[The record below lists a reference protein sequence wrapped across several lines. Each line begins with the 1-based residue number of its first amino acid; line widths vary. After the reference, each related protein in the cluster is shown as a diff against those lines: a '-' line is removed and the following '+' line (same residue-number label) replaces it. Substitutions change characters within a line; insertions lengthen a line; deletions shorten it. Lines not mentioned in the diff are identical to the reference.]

1 MIVLVSCIAANAVEV
16 IPYDKILDDIFA
28 NEIKARKSALWEMLM
43 GFTLNQGNAVI
54 ELQFGNVGN
63 DHSYQHNLAHIK
75 KGKKLMRN
83 FVMDSR

>member
-43 GFTLNQGNAVI
+43 GVHSESRECCHRAAVW
-54 ELQFGNVGN
+54 
-63 DHSYQHNLAHIK
+63 
-75 KGKKLMRN
+75 
-83 FVMDSR
+83 